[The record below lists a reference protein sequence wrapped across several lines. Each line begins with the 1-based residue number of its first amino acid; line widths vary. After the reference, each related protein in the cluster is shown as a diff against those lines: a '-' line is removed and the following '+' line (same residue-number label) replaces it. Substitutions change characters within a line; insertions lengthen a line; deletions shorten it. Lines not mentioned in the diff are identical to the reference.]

1 MTAEEFLV
9 KKYEELEE
17 ENKQLR
23 SENRELGEAYINN
36 SRILKKLKEIGKRY
50 FEIKNYQVEGDD
62 AKYYIFNQRT
72 ISEIQNIDDYEFVK
86 LIFDLVEEDEVGE

>member
-17 ENKQLR
+17 KNKQLI

-36 SRILKKLKEIGKRY
+36 SRILKKIKEIGKRY
-50 FEIKNYQVEGDD
+50 FEIKNYQVEGND
-62 AKYYIFNQRT
+62 ANYYIFNQRT

-86 LIFDLVEEDEVGE
+86 LIFGLAEEDMVGE